1 MQEAIDILRH
11 SETVLVKKIKA
22 MKDGKPKY
30 AASDKLN
37 ELRDAIKA
45 LQDYEICFEALYP
58 YADYMTVNISSPNT
72 PGLRD
77 MQTGEALMW
86 LLLILKEK
94 LSAYI

>member
-45 LQDYEICFEALYP
+45 LQEYEKH
-58 YADYMTVNISSPNT
+58 
-72 PGLRD
+72 
-77 MQTGEALMW
+77 MQKASDGWSNPWPTMPVGH
-86 LLLILKEK
+86 
-94 LSAYI
+94 

>member
-22 MKDGKPKY
+22 MKDGRPKY

-45 LQDYEICFEALYP
+45 LQEYEKH
-58 YADYMTVNISSPNT
+58 
-72 PGLRD
+72 
-77 MQTGEALMW
+77 MQKAPDGWSNPWPAMPVGH
-86 LLLILKEK
+86 
-94 LSAYI
+94 

>member
-11 SETVLVKKIKA
+11 SETVLVKKIKG

-45 LQDYEICFEALYP
+45 LQEYEKH
-58 YADYMTVNISSPNT
+58 
-72 PGLRD
+72 
-77 MQTGEALMW
+77 MQKAPDGWSNPWPTMPVGH
-86 LLLILKEK
+86 
-94 LSAYI
+94 

>member
-11 SETVLVKKIKA
+11 SETVLVKKIKG

-45 LQDYEICFEALYP
+45 LQEYEKH
-58 YADYMTVNISSPNT
+58 
-72 PGLRD
+72 
-77 MQTGEALMW
+77 MQQVPDGWANKWPAMPVGH
-86 LLLILKEK
+86 
-94 LSAYI
+94 